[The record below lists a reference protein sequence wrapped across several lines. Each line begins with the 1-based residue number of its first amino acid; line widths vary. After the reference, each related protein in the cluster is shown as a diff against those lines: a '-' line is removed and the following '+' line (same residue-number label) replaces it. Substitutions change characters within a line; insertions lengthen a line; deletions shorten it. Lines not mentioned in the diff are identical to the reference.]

1 MKQKISQLAA
11 ASLVLTALV
20 CYPTPNQATEMVYTP
35 TNPSFGGNPLNGPVL
50 LNNANA
56 QNHFT
61 NSSSKSAYSGYTTP
75 SALDNFNQRLQSMIL
90 DRIAT
95 SVTGSIFDANGKLK
109 AGVVDTTAFSISI
122 VDAGSG
128 ILKITTT
135 DKATGASTTFEIST
149 AP

>member
-1 MKQKISQLAA
+1 MKHKISKFAA
-11 ASLVLTALV
+11 TSLVLTALLS
-20 CYPTPNQATEMVYTP
+20 YPTVNQATEMIHTP
-35 TNPSFGGNPLNGPVL
+35 INPSFGGSPLNGPVL
-50 LNNANA
+50 LNSANA

-61 NSSSKSAYSGYTTP
+61 ASSSKSSYSGYTAP

-109 AGVVDTTAFSISI
+109 AGIVDTTAFSISI